1 MAFIIDTNKTKKVYF
16 NEKMEVSKEETNDFV
31 EILAEPN
38 IEIVEDIKKAIK
50 PKNLKIARDMSME
63 MEVSNIGHIPLE
75 IVSKVVKGW
84 SEKEPLTL
92 NTLKTKV
99 HSKLI
104 NSLWNEI
111 LHEYGL
117 DQQNDIKF

>member
-16 NEKMEVSKEETNDFV
+16 DEKMEVSEKETKDYV

-38 IEIVEDIKKAIK
+38 IEVVEDIKKAIK

-63 MEVSNIGHIPLE
+63 MEMSSLGHIPLE
-75 IVSKVVKGW
+75 IVAKVVKGW
-84 SEKEPLTL
+84 SEDEPLNL

-104 NSLWNEI
+104 NNLWNEI